1 MPLGPMRACRGAA
14 IASAVIYRVFSHAAA
29 VFWTSSM
36 HVSSMLRHLI
46 PVRSDSSQEQQL
58 SAGFNNGCLLHI
70 YNMHR
75 SMQPCNMHGSIS
87 STFSC
92 LMQTRTPQCHHRL
105 AYTIESCISANIL
118 RLIGLAYNS
127 GAAWT
132 PSGRPARWTNRRW
145 SVSLTTGRAVT
156 SNHTAVPWIRRCQR
170 P

>member
-1 MPLGPMRACRGAA
+1 MPLGQMRACRGAA

-92 LMQTRTPQCHHRL
+92 LMQKPGHPNATIALHTRSSR
-105 AYTIESCISANIL
+105 AS
-118 RLIGLAYNS
+118 
-127 GAAWT
+127 
-132 PSGRPARWTNRRW
+132 RRIYWGW
-145 SVSLTTGRAVT
+145 SVSLTTAAQHGHHRVAQLDEQIGVDR
-156 SNHTAVPWIRRCQR
+156 SLLQPDEQ
-170 P
+170 